1 MVLKPYVKYLA
12 LAIVLMAL
20 AVLLF
25 VPRSEAT
32 PTNSEL
38 WQAEQ
43 KAIETKQAS
52 IVELKSQVVIL
63 EAAIVTHR
71 ARQAELE
78 LAGKK
83 LRGEPVFQPLSDNR

>member
-1 MVLKPYVKYLA
+1 MKPYLKHLGLA
-12 LAIVLMAL
+12 VVLMIL
-20 AVLLF
+20 AVLLLVFF

-32 PTNSEL
+32 PTSSEL
-38 WQAEQ
+38 WQQEQ

-52 IVELKSQVVIL
+52 INAHKTEIAIL

-71 ARQAELE
+71 AKQAELE

-83 LRGEPVFQPLSDNR
+83 LRGEPVF

>member
-1 MVLKPYVKYLA
+1 MKPYLKYVVPAVLLVLSIV
-12 LAIVLMAL
+12 LAIV
-20 AVLLF
+20 F

-38 WQAEQ
+38 WQVEQ
-43 KAIETKQAS
+43 KAIATKQAS
-52 IVELKSQVVIL
+52 INAHKTEITLL
-63 EAAIVTHR
+63 EAQIVTHR

-83 LRGEPVFQPLSDNR
+83 LRGEPVF

>member
-1 MVLKPYVKYLA
+1 MKPYLKHIAFVV
-12 LAIVLMAL
+12 VLMAL
-20 AVLLF
+20 AILLLVFF

-38 WQAEQ
+38 WQTEQ
-43 KAIETKQAS
+43 KAIESKQAS
-52 IVELKSQVVIL
+52 INAHKTEIAII

-71 ARQAELE
+71 AKQAELE

-83 LRGEPVFQPLSDNR
+83 LRGEPVF